1 MSLRFVLLSLL
12 SKEPDTGYGLGRT
25 LHNQLSHLWDARLQQ
40 IYSEL
45 GKLETQGLVEAES
58 IALQNRPAKKIYSL
72 TPAGNNALDHWLA
85 EPPAPAPSKNDFLVR
100 LYCLDRIP
108 HDVITRRLEEQRD
121 TYENKA
127 RELRDRLEKT
137 RRADPNEL
145 GHLLTLD
152 AALTHA
158 EMQASW
164 CARALSRIQEAAQT
178 PPSQYRTTVPAAG
191 AAGT

>member
-25 LHNQLSHLWDARLQQ
+25 LHNQLNHLWDARLQQ

-45 GKLETQGLVEAES
+45 GKLETQGMVEAES

-72 TPAGNNALDHWLA
+72 TPAGNNALDLWLA

-100 LYCLDRIP
+100 LYCLERIP
-108 HDVITRRLEEQRD
+108 IDVIIRRLQEQRD

-127 RELRDRLEKT
+127 RELRHKLEET
-137 RRADPNEL
+137 RRADPTEL
-145 GHLLTLD
+145 GHILTLE
-152 AALTHA
+152 AALAHA
-158 EMQASW
+158 EMLTLW
-164 CARALSRIQEAAQT
+164 CAGALSRIQEAAQT
-178 PPSQYRTTVPAAG
+178 PPAQYQATVPAAG
-191 AAGT
+191 T